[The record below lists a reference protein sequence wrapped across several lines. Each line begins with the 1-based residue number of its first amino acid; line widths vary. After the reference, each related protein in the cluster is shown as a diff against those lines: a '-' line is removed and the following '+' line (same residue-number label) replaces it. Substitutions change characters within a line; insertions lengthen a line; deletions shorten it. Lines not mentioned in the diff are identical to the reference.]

1 VYPRSFTPVKKAE
14 QYRAC
19 KRESLKF
26 MFDLTDTICALST
39 ASGRSGLAVVR
50 VSGTKSIEIFGK
62 LFQRR
67 NRKKKLEPR
76 IVALGNIVD
85 PDNGGILDEANA
97 VCYFAPKSYTGED
110 MTEYS
115 IHGSPVIIASLLR
128 AICSLGARLAEPGE
142 FTMRAYLNGKMD
154 LTQAEAVKDII
165 DSNTLFQAQVAARQR
180 SGEITRRIKP
190 IKEALTDIIVQLE
203 TAVEFVEEDLPL
215 NARETVSGKLESAI
229 KEIRNWNKVNKAGQV
244 VRDGFRMAVIGRP
257 NVGKSSLF
265 NALLKQD
272 RSIVMDLPGTTRD
285 LVSEYTSIQGI
296 PVQLLD
302 TAGLHISLDTAE
314 GLGMEKT
321 YQAIADA
328 EAILIVVDRSLPP
341 GEEDFKIKSELHK
354 LSCIVVINKNDLEAR
369 WTPADMETYAGE
381 WPWIEVSAKFGDGI
395 DRLRSIIFEK
405 TFGSGEIQR
414 DDVLVT
420 NLRHCQYLE
429 ALEEEMVRAAET
441 LNDGMSEE
449 FALVHLHKGLK
460 NIGAITGET
469 SVEDLLTEIFSR
481 FCIGK

>member
-1 VYPRSFTPVKKAE
+1 ME
-14 QYRAC
+14 QGRDC
-19 KRESLKF
+19 KLESLKF
-26 MFDLTDTICALST
+26 MYDLTDTICALST

-50 VSGTKSIEIFGK
+50 VSGSKSLEIYRK
-62 LFQRR
+62 LFKSR
-67 NRKKKLEPR
+67 NRKKKLQPR
-76 IVALGNIVD
+76 IVTLGNIVD
-85 PDNGGILDEANA
+85 PDNGSVLDEANA
-97 VCYFAPKSYTGED
+97 ICYLAPKSYTGED

-115 IHGSPVIIASLLR
+115 IHGSPVIISSLLQ

-165 DSNTLFQAQVAARQR
+165 DSTTLFQAQVAARQR
-180 SGEITRRIKP
+180 SGEITKRIKP

-215 NARETVSGKLESAI
+215 DARETVSDKLKSAI
-229 KEIRNWNKVNKAGQV
+229 KEIRYWNKAHKAGRV
-244 VRDGFRMAVIGRP
+244 VRDGFRMAVVGRS

-285 LVSEYTSIQGI
+285 LVSEYTSIHGI

-328 EAILIVVDRSLPP
+328 EAILIVIDRNLPP
-341 GEEDFKIKSELHK
+341 GEEDYKIKSELRK
-354 LSCIVVINKNDLEAR
+354 LSCIVVINKNDLESR
-369 WTPADMETYAGE
+369 WTLADMKTFAGK
-381 WPWIEVSAKFGDGI
+381 WPWIEVSAKYGTGI
-395 DRLRSIIFEK
+395 DRLRSLIFEK

-420 NLRHCQYLE
+420 NLRHCQYLR
-429 ALEEEMVRAAET
+429 ALEEEMIRAAEA
-441 LNDGMSEE
+441 LNGGLSEE
-449 FALVHLHKGLK
+449 FALIHLHRGLK
-460 NIGAITGET
+460 HIGAITGET
-469 SVEDLLTEIFSR
+469 SVDNLLTEIFSR